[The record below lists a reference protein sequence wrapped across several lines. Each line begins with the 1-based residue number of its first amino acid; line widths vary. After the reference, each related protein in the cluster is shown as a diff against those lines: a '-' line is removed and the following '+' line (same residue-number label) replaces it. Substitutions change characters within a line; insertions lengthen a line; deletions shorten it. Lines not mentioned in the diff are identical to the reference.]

1 MSNEIAD
8 QSDPTSI
15 SPFATAEHFAFVAAR
30 SPKAQEALKTLEGLY
45 PSKSPADADVI
56 VALGGDG
63 FMLQTIH
70 KFMAGGKPIYGMNR
84 GSVGF
89 MMNPFSAE
97 FAAQSPHDCIRFAW
111 RRISKVARGSS
122 CKR

>member
-1 MSNEIAD
+1 MGSGMHPYAE
-8 QSDPTSI
+8 
-15 SPFATAEHFAFVAAR
+15 AEHVAFVAAET
-30 SPKAQEALKTLEGLY
+30 PAAEAALAQLESLY

-70 KFMAGGKPIYGMNR
+70 RFMDFGKPIFGMNR

-89 MMNPFSAE
+89 MMNPY
-97 FAAQSPHDCIRFAW
+97 QSEGLLEMIRA
-111 RRISKVARGSS
+111 SEVARLNPLSMVAELDQKSRGQESP
-122 CKR
+122 RAGQ